1 MTDRRREISA
11 LDLGHYHARALAL
24 ADEARRIVRS
34 ALATGFEVQRKSDGS
49 FVTSADFK
57 VEERLRALIQQQ
69 FPDHGVVGEE
79 YTPVFPDAAFQWIL
93 DPIDGTEDFIQ
104 RVPTFGTILALHSRG
119 RPIVGV
125 IDHPALDLRVSAAYG
140 LGAYRNGERV
150 RLTDLDDVQG
160 STNPGPRGMRVGPA
174 GPATIT
180 GHERVVLSA
189 RANFT
194 RYADD
199 GRHFDAITR
208 AFPNHR
214 IYRSCFAH
222 TLAVTGQADAT
233 VDYGNRLWDVAASQ
247 ILIEEA
253 GGKYTLVQDFD
264 VPRVGR
270 IYSTVFGKPA
280 LVDRLVALMK

>member
-34 ALATGFEVQRKSDGS
+34 ALATGFEVQRKPDGS

-79 YTPVFPDAAFQWIL
+79 YAPVFPDAAFQWIL
-93 DPIDGTEDFIQ
+93 DPIDGTEDFVQ
-104 RVPTFGTILALHSRG
+104 RVPTFGTIIGLHYHG

-125 IDHPALDLRVSAAYG
+125 IDHPLLDLRVSAAYG
-140 LGAYRNGERV
+140 LGGWKNGERL
-150 RLTDLDDVQG
+150 RLMDLD
-160 STNPGPRGMRVGPA
+160 PA
-174 GPATIT
+174 AIT
-180 GHERVVLSA
+180 GNERVVLSA

-208 AFPNHR
+208 TFPNHR

-222 TLAVTGQADAT
+222 TLAATGQADAT

-253 GGKYTLVQDFD
+253 GGKYALVQDLD
-264 VPRVGR
+264 VPQVGR
-270 IYSTVFGKPA
+270 IYSAVFGKPA
-280 LVDRLVALMK
+280 LVDRLTALMK